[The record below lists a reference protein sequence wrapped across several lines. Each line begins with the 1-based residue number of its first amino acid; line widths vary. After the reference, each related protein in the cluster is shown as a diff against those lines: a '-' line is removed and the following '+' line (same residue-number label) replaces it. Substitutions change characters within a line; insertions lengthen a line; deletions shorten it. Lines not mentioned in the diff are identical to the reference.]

1 MVKNMK
7 YSILIFLI
15 AFLGCKNTKE
25 EQSFQEEEQQVD
37 ADSLSLLVQ
46 KPDFSSVQSGQLC
59 FQAIDINGAD
69 LINIK
74 FFKGESRV
82 EGTGFGKMLNGEI
95 WYSSF
100 VGELQDQLEEQL
112 KVTITYTISKDTFK
126 VKEEW
131 EIDNDAYTMN
141 KVKRNDISLGGWS
154 YYGVDCLNYYPEK
167 EWFEDAPEDYMN
179 EID

>member
-1 MVKNMK
+1 MR

-15 AFLGCKNTKE
+15 VFFGCKDTNEK
-25 EQSFQEEEQQVD
+25 QSIQQAEQQVGS
-37 ADSLSLLVQ
+37 DSLSLSIPKQ
-46 KPDFSSVQSGQLC
+46 DFSNVQSGQLC

-69 LINIK
+69 LININ

-82 EGTGFGKMLNGEI
+82 EGTGFGKILNGEI
-95 WYSSF
+95 WHSSF
-100 VGELQDQLEEQL
+100 VGELQDEREEQL
-112 KVTITYTISKDTFK
+112 KVTITYTVSNETFK

-131 EIDNDAYTMN
+131 EIDNDAYKMN

-179 EID
+179 QID